1 MEHVLIVGTATWGTT
16 LGLIL
21 AKNAVSV
28 WLLARTEKEM
38 LELQKSR
45 ENKRFLPSFIFP
57 PLLQITNQPE
67 KATPTAKAI
76 IFAVPSSS
84 MRENVN
90 YLSPWISE
98 KTLIISASK
107 GLEFP
112 AGKRMSQVIQEIL
125 PTATAHRIAVL
136 SGPNLAKEIA
146 ADNPSSAVVASH
158 TQDTCLQAQSLL
170 STPTFRIY
178 TNKDVLGTELG
189 GSLKNVIAIAAGIC
203 DGLGYGDNAKAAL
216 LTRGLAEIANL
227 GTYMGAKAPTFTG
240 LSGMG
245 DLIATCSS
253 TLSRNHYLGMQLAK
267 GFPLEFIIQQMD
279 NVAEGVHTTAATL
292 ALAQQYN
299 IEMPIAEATHA
310 ILNGNLTAAAGV
322 GKLMARLLKSE

>member
-21 AKNAVSV
+21 AKNAVPV
-28 WLLARTEKEM
+28 WLLARTKKEM
-38 LELQKSR
+38 LELQKKR

-57 PLLQITNQPE
+57 PLLQISDCPAE
-67 KATPTAKAI
+67 VVPTANAI
-76 IFAVPSSS
+76 IFAVPSRS

-90 YLSPWISE
+90 YLSSWISE
-98 KTLIISASK
+98 KTLIVSASK

-112 AGKRMSQVIQEIL
+112 EGKRMSQVLEEIL
-125 PTATAHRIAVL
+125 PSATAQRIAVL

-146 ADNPSSAVVASH
+146 ANHPSSAVVASH
-158 TQDTCLQAQSLL
+158 NSDTCLQVQELL

-178 TNKDVLGTELG
+178 TNEDVLGTELG

-203 DGLGYGDNAKAAL
+203 DGLSYGDNAKAAL
-216 LTRGLAEIANL
+216 LTRGLAEITNL
-227 GTYMGAKAPTFTG
+227 GTRMGAKALTFTG

-253 TLSRNHYLGMQLAK
+253 KLSRNHHLGIQLAK
-267 GFPLEFIIQQMD
+267 GFSSEYIIQQMD
-279 NVAEGVHTTAATL
+279 NVAEGAHTTAATL
-292 ALAQQYN
+292 ALARQYN
-299 IEMPIAEATHA
+299 IEMPITEATHA
-310 ILNGNLTAAAGV
+310 ILNGKLTAEKGA
-322 GKLMARLLKSE
+322 KQLMTRFLKSE